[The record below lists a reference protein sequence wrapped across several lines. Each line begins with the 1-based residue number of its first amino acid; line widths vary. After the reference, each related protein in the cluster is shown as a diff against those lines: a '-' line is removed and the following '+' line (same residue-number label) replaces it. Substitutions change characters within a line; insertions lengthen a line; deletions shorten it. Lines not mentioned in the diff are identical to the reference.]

1 MNEKNR
7 YYSRSKITGVKFR
20 RLIRCFA
27 LDWTVSN
34 SAELVGISVRCTNSI
49 FLKIRHRITEH
60 CELTSPLQGVIEF
73 DESYFGAHRIRGK
86 PW

>member
-7 YYSRSKITGVKFR
+7 YYSHSKITGVKFR

-27 LDWTVSN
+27 LDLTASN
-34 SAELVGISVRCTNSI
+34 TAELTGISVRSTNSI
-49 FLKIRHRITEH
+49 FLKIRHSIAEH
-60 CELTSPLQGVIEF
+60 GELTSPLQGAVEF

-86 PW
+86 P